1 MEDLVDA
8 PHKNYFRAVNGSYY
22 TSMGHEKV
30 SAVYYLAYMNEAGLL
45 TNDDAW
51 QVLEAVFQHMN
62 AHSGISQKVC
72 NRNKLTESDMG
83 LINQFKQIDSKSK
96 VLHTD
101 IFDEF
106 NRLKEESKQAQKGK

>member
-8 PHKNYFRAVNGSYY
+8 PHKNYFREVNGSYY
-22 TSMGHEKV
+22 TYMGHEKV

-45 TNDDAW
+45 YNDEKW
-51 QVLEAVFQHMN
+51 QVLEAIFQHMN
-62 AHSGISQKVC
+62 AHSGISKKVS
-72 NRNKLTESDMG
+72 NRNKLTESDME
-83 LINQFKQIDSKSK
+83 LISQFKKMDSKSK
-96 VLHTD
+96 ELHTD